1 MMKWMWGRGREIL
14 RLPTLWLVQSEYE
27 FGWKVWVEEKKRLR
41 FGEGEKTK
49 ISCKP
54 SVWIF
59 ATYQRVGKGVVL
71 SSLSIFGRKMLV
83 QIISHDISGF
93 SIQILC
99 FPERFCELSL
109 FSEALKRYKNFLL
122 LLDDFKLSY
131 KLPQVFSETKGF
143 HALKKMLH
151 EGKTTSHFGECNEKT
166 WTFPA
171 NSFLWAMNK

>member
-1 MMKWMWGRGREIL
+1 
-14 RLPTLWLVQSEYE
+14 
-27 FGWKVWVEEKKRLR
+27 
-41 FGEGEKTK
+41 
-49 ISCKP
+49 
-54 SVWIF
+54 
-59 ATYQRVGKGVVL
+59 
-71 SSLSIFGRKMLV
+71 MLV

-166 WTFPA
+166 
-171 NSFLWAMNK
+171 